1 MATRLHSGVSG
12 ESQEEILVSLHVDD
26 AEGFRLRSAVYSPSD
41 EGLFIRFVDDL
52 VGFIPV
58 TRIMTMES
66 CRRALFEEVSV
77 FKDGYTLSILLN
89 NGEEYTLDHLA
100 LRSLVDE
107 AAQRRVAKY
116 QIGSA
121 EHVGQRIRNARQEK
135 GWTQMEFE
143 QRTGIDQ
150 ALISKMERG
159 QHYPRV
165 ETLERIAAALSIS
178 VISLMMAEPAS

>member
-1 MATRLHSGVSG
+1 MATPIHIGVSTELQKEAARQMKG
-12 ESQEEILVSLHVDD
+12 GDVPD
-26 AEGFRLRSAVYSPSD
+26 FRLRSALYSSSD
-41 EGLFIRFVDDL
+41 LGLFVRFVDDL

-58 TRIMTMES
+58 TRLMTPDS
-66 CRRALFEEVSV
+66 CSRALFEGVFVS
-77 FKDGYTLSILLN
+77 KNGYTLSIPLN
-89 NGEEYTLDHLA
+89 NGEEYTVDHLA

-107 AAQRRVAKY
+107 AAQRRVAQY

-121 EHVGQRIRNARQEK
+121 EHVGQRIRKARQEK
-135 GWTQMEFE
+135 GWTQTEFE

-165 ETLERIAAALSIS
+165 ETLERIAAALSLS
-178 VISLMMAEPAS
+178 VFSLMMAEPTR